1 MISMFFYVITRPAK
15 KYIER
20 YCFGYNTGK
29 SNHMRTVLM
38 HGLGITVISLNVI
51 RKSNVI
57 RSERIVVCF
66 RSSSDAIQTS
76 V

>member
-38 HGLGITVISLNVI
+38 HGLGVTVLYCNVI
-51 RKSNVI
+51 RKHG
-57 RSERIVVCF
+57 RIKSKKVVCF
-66 RSSSDAIQTS
+66 RRSSDAIQTAF
-76 V
+76 